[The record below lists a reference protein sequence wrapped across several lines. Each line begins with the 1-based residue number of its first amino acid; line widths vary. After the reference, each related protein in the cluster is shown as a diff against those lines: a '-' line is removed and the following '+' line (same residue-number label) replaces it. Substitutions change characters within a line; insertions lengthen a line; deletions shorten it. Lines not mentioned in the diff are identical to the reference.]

1 MQLSINEQIVISAI
15 EAHDPFSLP
24 NEFAEIIAK
33 RIPLNCLAI
42 YSGTISSQKLI
53 GLYVDHYSLKVST
66 DLKNNSLRPMYD
78 SRSVKTIDIP
88 QFLTSFDLKK
98 RAIRIGGFEFLS
110 ISKSFKDNAITVV
123 YNAEKRNL
131 KKAVREINKV
141 FPYLNLAIFPIIK
154 LRDHFEDA
162 GSLIN
167 SLINNFLKET
177 TTIDGYL
184 KFYLKLA
191 IHFLGAECG
200 LLKGS
205 VFGNDFQV
213 FIGNDINSKVSKREF
228 YLKDNEEK
236 IFCTLIIASDKSI
249 LNTPQSRFLMEI
261 TLSYLREIIYNYYN
275 NTLDLNIKLS
285 NFFLLSKI
293 YEVLEEGKIGHSDR
307 IIDTALYIGERADL
321 SNSEL
326 GFIYHLAA
334 LKNIGK
340 IIIKYFSKIDSK
352 TFEEEFNESINNELF
367 DHFFIKRG
375 NNDFYREIVN
385 ASIDFVYLIES
396 NENNFENGINKL
408 NIDSSLKSLL
418 KKRIKELES
427 ERCFNIKHCPEI
439 LLKNCPSFITK
450 KDCFESGITPCYYN
464 NYGNCK
470 NCFVFK
476 IKNKR
481 G

>member
-1 MQLSINEQIVISAI
+1 MQLSINEQIVISAV

-78 SRSVKTIDIP
+78 SGSVKTIDIP
-88 QFLTSFDLKK
+88 QILTSLDLKK
-98 RAIRIGGFEFLS
+98 KEIKISGYKFSYITQSVNGNS
-110 ISKSFKDNAITVV
+110 ISILYNTERKNINRAKKELKKSFPYI
-123 YNAEKRNL
+123 NL
-131 KKAVREINKV
+131 T
-141 FPYLNLAIFPIIK
+141 IFPIIK
-154 LRDHFEDA
+154 LRERFEDA

-167 SLINNFLKET
+167 TLINNFLKET

-205 VFGNDFQV
+205 VVGNDFQI
-213 FIGNDINSKVSKREF
+213 FIGNDIDSKASKREF

-236 IFCTLIIASDKSI
+236 IFCTLIIASGKAI
-249 LNTPQSRFLMEI
+249 LNTTQSHFLMEL
-261 TLSYLREIIYNYYN
+261 TLSYLREIIYYYYKKAFDANTKLN
-275 NTLDLNIKLS
+275 NL
-285 NFFLLSKI
+285 FLLSKI
-293 YEVLEEGKIGHSDR
+293 YETLEEGKIGYLDR
-307 IIDTALYIGERADL
+307 IIDTALFIGKEVGLTD
-321 SNSEL
+321 SEL
-326 GFIYHLAA
+326 SFVYQLAT
-334 LKNIGK
+334 LKDIGK
-340 IIIKYFSKIDSK
+340 IIVRYFSKIQSK
-352 TFEEEFNESINNELF
+352 AYEEEFNESITEEIFYLFFMKTNNSE
-367 DHFFIKRG
+367 
-375 NNDFYREIVN
+375 FYKEIVD
-385 ASIDFVYLIES
+385 ASIKFVNITEGAEKELERKIE
-396 NENNFENGINKL
+396 KL
-408 NIDSSLKSLL
+408 NIDDSLKPIL
-418 KKRIKELES
+418 KKRLKELES
-427 ERCFNIKHCPEI
+427 QKCFNIKHCPEVLRI
-439 LLKNCPSFITK
+439 NCTSLVANKNC
-450 KDCFESGITPCYYN
+450 FEAGITPCYYN

-470 NCFVFK
+470 NCFVFT

>member
-98 RAIRIGGFEFLS
+98 RTIRIGGFEFLS

-167 SLINNFLKET
+167 S
-177 TTIDGYL
+177 
-184 KFYLKLA
+184 
-191 IHFLGAECG
+191 
-200 LLKGS
+200 
-205 VFGNDFQV
+205 
-213 FIGNDINSKVSKREF
+213 
-228 YLKDNEEK
+228 
-236 IFCTLIIASDKSI
+236 
-249 LNTPQSRFLMEI
+249 
-261 TLSYLREIIYNYYN
+261 
-275 NTLDLNIKLS
+275 
-285 NFFLLSKI
+285 
-293 YEVLEEGKIGHSDR
+293 
-307 IIDTALYIGERADL
+307 
-321 SNSEL
+321 
-326 GFIYHLAA
+326 
-334 LKNIGK
+334 
-340 IIIKYFSKIDSK
+340 
-352 TFEEEFNESINNELF
+352 
-367 DHFFIKRG
+367 
-375 NNDFYREIVN
+375 
-385 ASIDFVYLIES
+385 
-396 NENNFENGINKL
+396 
-408 NIDSSLKSLL
+408 
-418 KKRIKELES
+418 
-427 ERCFNIKHCPEI
+427 
-439 LLKNCPSFITK
+439 
-450 KDCFESGITPCYYN
+450 
-464 NYGNCK
+464 
-470 NCFVFK
+470 
-476 IKNKR
+476 
-481 G
+481 